1 MLIRKKLIKYEVML
15 FLVLCLA
22 QNSWLLLLYFC
33 NAIMV
38 IGYEV
43 INQGYK
49 TDASLVD
56 KAPLEASGIDR

>member
-1 MLIRKKLIKYEVML
+1 M

-22 QNSWLLLLYFC
+22 WNSWLLLLYFC
-33 NAIMV
+33 SAIMD

-43 INQGYK
+43 INQWYK
-49 TDASLVD
+49 TDAPLVD

>member
-1 MLIRKKLIKYEVML
+1 MFRKKLIKYEVMM

-33 NAIMV
+33 SAILD

-49 TDASLVD
+49 TDAPLVD

>member
-1 MLIRKKLIKYEVML
+1 MFLI
-15 FLVLCLA
+15 LCLA

-33 NAIMV
+33 SAIMD

-49 TDASLVD
+49 IDAPLVD
-56 KAPLEASGIDR
+56 KAPLEASRIDR